1 MIVQAAFLFDMD
13 GTLVDSMPF
22 HGRAW
27 MELLVELGVRMGSEE
42 FLRQTSGKTNRQIL
56 REVLGVPLSDA
67 ELSVFEERKESLF
80 RSLCG
85 PHLKPIAGL
94 VEFLAESRRL
104 GVPMA
109 VATAAGRANRE
120 FALGGLGIGSY
131 FDAVVGAE
139 DVQNGKPHPEIF
151 LRAAE
156 RLGVDPAK
164 CVVFEDAL
172 SGIEAAG
179 RAGMGAVAL
188 TTSLAAREFR
198 GHPAVIQ
205 IAGDYVALHPHA
217 LAETVS
223 RPRPSGGRGGMPT
236 DDGAAQEQ
244 TETHRGAPADPS
256 PDPHDQLCLGRDLQ
270 GQQDPSG

>member
-22 HGRAW
+22 HSRAW
-27 MELLVELGVRMGSEE
+27 MELLVEFGVRMGTEE
-42 FLRQTSGKTNRQIL
+42 FLRQTSGKTNCQIL

-85 PHLKPIAGL
+85 PHLKPIAGMM
-94 VEFLAESRRL
+94 EFLAESRRL

-131 FDAVVGAE
+131 FDAIVGAE

-156 RLGVDPAK
+156 RLGADPAK

-205 IAGDYVALHPHA
+205 IAGDYVALHPRA

-223 RPRPSGGRGGMPT
+223 RPRPGGDRGGIPT
-236 DDGAAQEQ
+236 DDGAAQEH
-244 TETHRGAPADPS
+244 TETHHGAPADPS
-256 PDPHDQLCLGRDLQ
+256 LDPHDQPCLGRDLQ

>member
-1 MIVQAAFLFDMD
+1 MQAAFLFDMD

-27 MELLVELGVRMGSEE
+27 MELLVEFDVRMGTEE

-56 REVLGVPLSDA
+56 REVLGIPLSDA
-67 ELSVFEERKESLF
+67 ELSVFEERKELLF
-80 RSLCG
+80 RSLCR

-94 VEFLAESRRL
+94 MEFLAASRRL

-139 DVQNGKPHPEIF
+139 DVRHGKPHPEIF

-156 RLGVDPAK
+156 RLGADPAK

-188 TTSLAAREFR
+188 TTSLAVREFR
-198 GHPAVIQ
+198 GYPAVIQ
-205 IAGDYVALHPHA
+205 IAGDYVSLHPHA
-217 LAETVS
+217 LVETVS
-223 RPRPSGGRGGMPT
+223 RPRPSGDRGGTPT
-236 DDGAAQEQ
+236 DDGAAQDH
-244 TETHRGAPADPS
+244 TKTHRGDPADPS

-270 GQQDPSG
+270 EQQDPPG